1 MILLTK
7 NVLVP
12 PEKKIVILRTKHVD
26 FSCKQYIYIYTYI
39 YIYIY
44 IGYMGI
50 TEHFVPQTMDEFL
63 I

>member
-26 FSCKQYIYIYTYI
+26 FSCKQYIYIYI

-44 IGYMGI
+44 VGNMGI

>member
-1 MILLTK
+1 MVLLTK

-12 PEKKIVILRTKHVD
+12 PEKKIVILRPRRVD
-26 FSCKQYIYIYTYI
+26 SSCKQYIYTYI
-39 YIYIY
+39 YIC
-44 IGYMGI
+44 IGNMGI

>member
-1 MILLTK
+1 MVLLTK

-12 PEKKIVILRTKHVD
+12 PEKKIVILRPRRVD
-26 FSCKQYIYIYTYI
+26 SSCKQYIYIYI
-39 YIYIY
+39 YIC
-44 IGYMGI
+44 IGNMGI

>member
-12 PEKKIVILRTKHVD
+12 PEKKIVILRPRRVES
-26 FSCKQYIYIYTYI
+26 SCKQYIYID
-39 YIYIY
+39 IYIY
-44 IGYMGI
+44 IGNMGI